1 MTHFSRRTA
10 LFSAAAVLATRLL
23 PTRLA
28 AAIAA
33 NDYCPSAKERQV
45 LKRLNALRARHG
57 RSKLKMDRGLG
68 AAARH
73 HANDMAQRGYFKHK
87 SPNGDQASDRAR
99 DHGYRGQ
106 RVGENIAHGYGT
118 PERVMAAWAK
128 SSGHRN
134 NMLSREYRAVGVGFD
149 PKGNYWVQVF
159 GDEFNAKP
167 SCKGRR

>member
-1 MTHFSRRTA
+1 MTTINRRTA
-10 LFSAAAVLATRLL
+10 LFSAAAVCATRLL

-28 AAIAA
+28 AAIGASA
-33 NDYCPSAKERQV
+33 YCPSAKERQV
-45 LKRLNALRARHG
+45 LKRLNKLRAKQG
-57 RSKLKMDRGLG
+57 RSALKMDRGLG

-73 HANDMAQRGYFKHK
+73 HANDMSQRDDLDHE

-106 RVGENIAHGYGT
+106 RVGENIASGYGT
-118 PERVMAAWAK
+118 PERVMAAWEK
-128 SSGHRN
+128 SDGHRR
-134 NMLSREYRAVGVGFD
+134 NMLGNQYRAVGIGYD

-167 SCKGRR
+167 SCKGKK